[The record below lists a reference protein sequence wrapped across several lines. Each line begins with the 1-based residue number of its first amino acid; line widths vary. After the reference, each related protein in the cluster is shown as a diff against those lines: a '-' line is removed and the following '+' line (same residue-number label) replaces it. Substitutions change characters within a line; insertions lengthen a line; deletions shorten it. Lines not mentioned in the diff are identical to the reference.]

1 MAKRKKRRSEA
12 PAEGGPGEAQRS
24 DGPGE
29 DEIDFPTVVWSL
41 AILIVL
47 VVIHRLIWGG

>member
-1 MAKRKKRRSEA
+1 MPKKKKKQAA
-12 PAEGGPGEAQRS
+12 PSSPAQQHPEKHH
-24 DGPGE
+24 DK

>member
-1 MAKRKKRRSEA
+1 LTKKKKTRSA
-12 PAEGGPGEAQRS
+12 APPAEPPRGGRADDR
-24 DGPGE
+24 

-47 VVIHRLIWGG
+47 VVIHRLVWGG